1 MPTRWRRI
9 IDSAAFMLAVAVA
22 AYARYGFD
30 ASWYAAVSLAAIV
43 YLLPP
48 FILSRVWA
56 KMHGD
61 DLP

>member
-1 MPTRWRRI
+1 
-9 IDSAAFMLAVAVA
+9 VARAIVQQ
-22 AYARYGFD
+22 
-30 ASWYAAVSLAAIV
+30 VAAIV